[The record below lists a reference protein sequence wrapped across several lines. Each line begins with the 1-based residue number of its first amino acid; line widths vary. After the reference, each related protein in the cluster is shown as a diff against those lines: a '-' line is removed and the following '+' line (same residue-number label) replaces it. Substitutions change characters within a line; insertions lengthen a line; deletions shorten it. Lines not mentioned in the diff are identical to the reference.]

1 MPEISTQTNDVL
13 DEPPIFSELPLDE
26 INKLTKTAKMLYYRR
41 VRKQMKI
48 SAKNLAKIEK
58 ERKTKEKIEKKGKY
72 MKNYMRNYNK
82 MRYKYD
88 IQYREKIK
96 NYQLQKYYDKKEPL
110 QKSLE
115 NIKNTPSI
123 NFRFNSVFPFV

>member
-13 DEPPIFSELPLDE
+13 DEPPIFSELPPDE

>member
-26 INKLTKTAKMLYYRR
+26 IIKLSKTAKMLYYRR

>member
-13 DEPPIFSELPLDE
+13 DEPPIFSDLPLDE